1 MAARRLLIVL
11 GILFAISIAAAAVA
25 PQRPITVSTES
36 STTTE
41 AGSVAPGG
49 GVIRQRL
56 LASASSPPTVRAE
69 VGDQLSLSVDADEPL
84 EVEISEFGL
93 IANASPA
100 APALFDLLL
109 RNPGAVAITDTS
121 TGDIVGR
128 LLVRRSAS

>member
-25 PQRPITVSTES
+25 PERPITTSTES
-36 STTTE
+36 STTAE
-41 AGSVAPGG
+41 AVSVAPGG
-49 GVIRQRL
+49 GVVRERL
-56 LASASSPPTVRAE
+56 LASASSPPIVRAE

-109 RNPGAVAITDTS
+109 RNPGAVAITDAS
-121 TGDIVGR
+121 TGRVIGR
-128 LLVRRSAS
+128 LLVRPAAS